1 MPAFLRRSIQEAPKQ
16 YDMWHTMPTAAV
28 DPMLFKTRVLR
39 MTVLPVF
46 LALLVA
52 VVLGAQIQYLIETT
66 AWLTHTERV
75 IAQANGVRATI
86 LDAHSGLRG
95 FLLTDDPKFL
105 EPFQLGRDTLP
116 TAFDE
121 LRASV
126 SDNHE
131 QVARLD
137 HVLEIHGTWIR
148 FAETELQLRRDGG
161 DYLGP
166 IRAGDGKRIV
176 DMFRSELDAFIAAEE
191 AYRGDRF
198 VTAHR
203 ATRIVMWSTLGL
215 ALALGAVLGIAG
227 RRQLLAITDTY
238 AKALATADDNAA
250 ALRGSEERYRLLV
263 EGVTDY
269 AILGLDIDGRLVTWS
284 AGGEKIFGY
293 TSDEMLGCDV
303 SLLLADSEPD
313 RDARRD
319 LLAEAIGAGAHES
332 TRLCRRRDGTFFHAE
347 MVVSA
352 FRSDDGLPIG
362 FSLLLRDVTTR
373 MALEDEVRSQKERL
387 EERVIERTADLE
399 SAYRMLEMVS
409 ANHQAARIE
418 AQRSAVEVQD
428 LYDNAPCGYHSLD
441 ENGVFLRINETELQ
455 WLGLDREETIG
466 KLSFRDVLTTEG
478 QRIFDEQFPAFK
490 KDGRV
495 QDLEFEMVRRDGGTM
510 TVLLS
515 ATAICD
521 ADGRYLASRST
532 VFDITQRRRNEFET
546 ARLRERYA
554 AFVEASSM
562 VLFTLDATGLGTSK
576 SAAAEW
582 EAVTGQ
588 ARNVDDVT
596 WWIDSV
602 HPDDRKRV
610 RDAFE
615 HAIAT
620 KTGYDIEMR
629 VRTISGAS
637 RVYASK
643 AVPIY
648 ERDGSF
654 REWVG
659 TLTDVTDRAEA
670 ERQVRDLNVQL
681 ESQLKELHAV
691 NAELD
696 AFAYS
701 VSHDLRA
708 PLRAI
713 DGFSRILAEDCA
725 ANLGPDGNEHIV
737 TIRENTVRM
746 GNLID
751 DLLAFSR
758 LGRAKL
764 AVETVDAQALVRHVL
779 DSLMPGPDA
788 RRAKVV
794 LGDLPPCLADPDL
807 LKRVF
812 ENLIANALKYSG
824 KRDNPTIEIGS
835 VPPESPGD
843 GVVYFVR
850 DNGVGFDMRYVD
862 KLFGVF
868 QRLHRSEDYEGTG
881 VGLAI
886 VHRIVS
892 RHGGR
897 AWADGAVD
905 AGATF
910 SFSIPVEGPS

>member
-1 MPAFLRRSIQEAPKQ
+1 
-16 YDMWHTMPTAAV
+16 MPTAPV
-28 DPMLFKTRVLR
+28 DPRLFKSRVLR
-39 MTVLPVF
+39 MTLLPVF
-46 LALLVA
+46 LALVVA
-52 VVLGAQIQYLIETT
+52 AVLGAQIQYLIETT

-86 LDAHSGLRG
+86 LDANSGLQG
-95 FLLTDDPKFL
+95 FLLSDDPKCL

-116 TAFDE
+116 TAFDD

-126 SDNHE
+126 SDNGE
-131 QVARLD
+131 QVARLG
-137 HVLEIHGTWIR
+137 HVLETYDAWIR
-148 FAETELQLRRDGG
+148 FAESEMQLRRDGG

-176 DMFRSELDAFIAAEE
+176 DSFRVELEAFIAVED
-191 AYRGDRF
+191 AYRGERF
-198 VTAHR
+198 VAANR
-203 ATRIVMWSTLGL
+203 ATRIVMWSTIGL
-215 ALALGAVLGIAG
+215 ALVLGAVLGIAG
-227 RRQLLAITDTY
+227 RRQLLAITDAY
-238 AKALATADDNAA
+238 GRALATADENAA

-269 AILGLDIDGRLVTWS
+269 AILGLDVDGRLVTWS
-284 AGGEKIFGY
+284 AGGENIFGY
-293 TSDEMLGCDV
+293 TSDEMVGCDV
-303 SLLLADSEPD
+303 SLLLADKPD
-313 RDARRD
+313 RDGRRD
-319 LLAEAIGAGAHES
+319 LLAEALRAGAYES
-332 TRLCRRRDGTFFHAE
+332 TRLCRRKNETFFHAE
-347 MVVSA
+347 MLVSA
-352 FRSDDGLPIG
+352 FRNDDGVPLG

-373 MALEDEVRSQKERL
+373 MALEDEVLSQKERL
-387 EERVIERTADLE
+387 EERVLERTADLE
-399 SAYRMLEMVS
+399 SAYRLLEVES
-409 ANHQAARIE
+409 ANHQAARFE
-418 AQRSAVEVQD
+418 AQRSAAEVQD

-441 ENGVFLRINETELQ
+441 ENGVFLRINETELH

-466 KLSFRDVLTTEG
+466 KLSFRDVVTTES

-490 KDGRV
+490 KDGLV
-495 QDLEFEMVRRDGGTM
+495 QDLEVNMVRRDGGTM

-521 ADGRYLASRST
+521 TDGRYVSSRST
-532 VFDITQRRRNEFET
+532 VFDITQRRRNEYET

-562 VLFTLDATGLGTSK
+562 VLYTLDANGLGTSN

-582 EAVTGQ
+582 ESVTGQ
-588 ARNVDDVT
+588 ARHADDVM
-596 WWIDSV
+596 WWLDSV
-602 HPDDRKRV
+602 HPDDRVRV
-610 RDAFE
+610 QVAFE
-615 HAIAT
+615 RAIAT
-620 KTGYDIEMR
+620 RTGFDIEMR
-629 VRTISGAS
+629 VRCVSGAS
-637 RVYASK
+637 RVYASR

-670 ERQVRDLNVQL
+670 ERQVRDLNVLL
-681 ESQLKELHAV
+681 ESQLKELHAA

-725 ANLGPDGNEHIV
+725 ANLGPDGLEHIV

-758 LGRAKL
+758 LGRTKL
-764 AVETVDAQALVRHVL
+764 AVENVDAQALVRYVL
-779 DSLMPGPDA
+779 DNLTSDRDA
-788 RRAKVV
+788 RRARVV
-794 LGDLPPCLADPDL
+794 LGELPPCLADPDL
-807 LKRVF
+807 LKQVF

-824 KRDNPTIEIGS
+824 KRDDPVIEIGS
-835 VPPESPGD
+835 VPPECPGD
-843 GVVYFVR
+843 EVVYFVR

-868 QRLHRSEDYEGTG
+868 QRLHRSEDYPGTG

-886 VHRIVS
+886 VHRIVT

-897 AWADGAVD
+897 AWADGAVN

-910 SFSIPVEGPS
+910 FFSIPAEVPS